1 MPSTGMAARFK
12 INMLQLSKISIT
24 LSSSYQNTRIR
35 QRRNVS
41 DPKRINQFFS
51 IIKKDELKLK

>member
-1 MPSTGMAARFK
+1 MAARFK